1 MSMKKYRGSKAFKN
15 NYGYTVSYDFKGM
28 KGRQRM
34 TAVYRTKAEAQKA
47 ANASKGFRSI
57 SNARVVKATK
67 KEYMNRNK

>member
-1 MSMKKYRGSKAFKN
+1 MVKDLDKYYKN

-28 KGRQRM
+28 KGRQRI
-34 TAVYRTKAEAQKA
+34 TIIYRTKAEAKKA

-57 SNARVVKATK
+57 SNARVVKATR